1 MMRSGVLPPV
11 PRLLARI
18 LLLAGLGL
26 APWAGATEAAGRP
39 GHAAIASAHHLATD
53 AGFEVLAKGGNAF
66 DAAVAVSAAL
76 AVVEN
81 SSSGIGGGGFW
92 LLHRASDGKRVFID
106 GRETAPA
113 AVRSSDYLDA
123 NGQLDRD
130 RSINGALA
138 AGIPGEPA
146 ALVLIA
152 EQYGRVPLAVSL
164 APAIRLARD
173 GFPLEQ
179 RLAGMIAMRREV
191 LQRYPASRKVY
202 LHKGEVPKLGSK
214 IRQPDLAATLQ
225 ALADRGFDG
234 FYRGRVASALVKGVR
249 AAGGNWSLD
258 DLSHYRAIEREPLSF
273 RYRGSEIVSAPPP
286 SSGGVILA
294 TIFNIIEGYDFP
306 ALDRVGRVHLLVEA
320 MRRAYRDRS
329 FILGDPD
336 QVAMPID
343 LLTSKAYAA
352 GLRAAIRMDKA
363 TPSAALPEGP
373 AVVGGTDTTH
383 FSIIDADGNLV
394 AGTASVNLPMGS
406 GLIVPGTGVL
416 LNNEMDDFAL
426 APNQA
431 NAYGLIGTD
440 ANAPQPGKRM
450 LSTMTPTLVFRDDRV
465 LVIGTPGGSR
475 IATMVALGLAG
486 FFDGAAA
493 ESIVA
498 APRFHHQYLPDV
510 ISFEAGALADAE
522 LARLQKLGH
531 KVEVAPRTWGNMN
544 LVIWDRVQNRLHAAS
559 DPRGLVGKGMVR

>member
-1 MMRSGVLPPV
+1 MNPV
-11 PRLLARI
+11 WMFWRRPGGAALAVVAW
-18 LLLAGLGL
+18 LAFTSLAG
-26 APWAGATEAAGRP
+26 AAENAARP

-66 DAAVAVSAAL
+66 DAAVAVTAAL

-92 LLHRASDGKRVFID
+92 LLHRASDGKQVFID

-113 AVRSSDYLDA
+113 AVTASDYLDA
-123 NGQLDRD
+123 AGKLDRD
-130 RSINGALA
+130 KSINGALA

-152 EQYGRVPLAVSL
+152 EKYGRVPIKVSL

-179 RLAGMIAMRREV
+179 RLAEMIAMRREV
-191 LQRYPASRKVY
+191 LLRYPASRKVY
-202 LHKGEVPKLGSK
+202 LRDAAVPKLGET
-214 IRQPDLAATLQ
+214 IRQPELARTLER
-225 ALADRGFDG
+225 LAEQGFDG
-234 FYRGRVASALVKGVR
+234 FYRGPTAAALVKGVR
-249 AAGGNWSLD
+249 AAGGNWSLT
-258 DLSHYRAIEREPLSF
+258 DLSGYRAIEREPLRF
-273 RYRGSEIVSAPPP
+273 RYHDTELISAPPP

-294 TIFNIIEGYDFP
+294 TIFNIIEGYDFA
-306 ALDRVGRVHLLVEA
+306 ALGRVDRVHLLVEA

-336 QVAMPID
+336 SVPMPIE

-352 GLRAAIRMDKA
+352 GLRSAIRMDRA

-373 AVVGGTDTTH
+373 VVVGGTDTTH

-394 AGTASVNLPMGS
+394 AATASVNLPMGA

-440 ANAPQPGKRM
+440 ANAPHPGKRM
-450 LSTMTPTLVFRDDRV
+450 LSTMSPTIAFGPDRIA
-465 LVIGTPGGSR
+465 VIGTPGGSR
-475 IATMVALGLAG
+475 IATMVALGLVG
-486 FFDGAAA
+486 FFDGADAGQ
-493 ESIVA
+493 IVA
-498 APRFHHQYLPDV
+498 APRFHHQYLPDA
-510 ISFEAGALADAE
+510 ISVEALALSAAEIAE
-522 LARLQKLGH
+522 LQARGH
-531 KVEVAPRTWGNMN
+531 KLEVAGRSWGNMN
-544 LVIWDRVQNRLHAAS
+544 VVIWDRSENRLHAAS
-559 DPRGLVGKGMVR
+559 DPRGLVGKAEVK